1 MAHRREHL
9 ISLTAGLFGHH
20 EDWNCIFSSCI
31 IICGNG
37 WAIESIVVG
46 LLEQDIA
53 VAATLN
59 YIVRHLAQRR
69 NSPFVR

>member
-46 LLEQDIA
+46 LLE
-53 VAATLN
+53 
-59 YIVRHLAQRR
+59 
-69 NSPFVR
+69 